1 MTDAA
6 PNPQL
11 TRWTGPAGL
20 PRFDL
25 IADGDILP
33 AVHAALAQ
41 GRAAHKAIATDDR
54 PADFANTIAAME
66 LADEPL
72 DRVMAVFSTLAST
85 CATPVRDAI
94 QRELAPLL
102 SAYGSEIVTDPRLW
116 SRIEAV
122 WAARDAL
129 PEPEARLTELTRR
142 NFLRGGA
149 ALDAA
154 GRDRM
159 AQIRSRLAVLST
171 QFGQNLLAD
180 ERDFVL
186 PVPDDRMGGIP
197 GWLARAMRQA
207 AAERGLSGRIVTLG
221 RSLIVPFLEHST
233 DRPLRE
239 AAQRAFQARGSGA
252 GAGGAATDNLPLIAE
267 ILALRHERARLLG
280 HDDYAAM
287 KLEHEMARDAGQVRD
302 LLTQV
307 WAPAVARAAE
317 DQAALEE
324 MARAD
329 GLNGPLMA
337 WDWRHYAARRR
348 RALHAIDDDA
358 VKAHLG
364 LDAMIAAAFDVA
376 GRLFGLTA
384 EPFAATLWHPDVR
397 AWRILRDGR
406 EMAVFLGDYFARPG
420 KRSGAWCSAL
430 QPQHHMG
437 AGQRPIVVNV
447 CNFTPGDPAT
457 LSWDEA
463 RTLFHEFGHALHHIL
478 SDVPWPSISGTSV
491 ARDFVELPS
500 QLYEHWL
507 EVPEVLARHARHVQ
521 TGAALE
527 PDAVARI
534 VAADKADAGFATV
547 EYLESALVDLAFH
560 SGPPPADPMA
570 RQAEVLADLGAP
582 AAIPMRHA
590 TPQFQHVFAGDGYA
604 AGYYSYMWSEV
615 MDADAFAAFE
625 EAGDPFDPATA
636 ARLEAAILSQ
646 GGLRPAD
653 DLWIEF
659 RERKPGVEALL
670 RGRGLSPIVFKRE

>member
-20 PRFDL
+20 PRFDQ
-25 IADGDILP
+25 IADDDILP

-41 GRAAHKAIATDDR
+41 GRAAHEAIATDPR

-66 LADEPL
+66 LADAAL

-85 CATPVRDAI
+85 CATPRREAI

-102 SAYGSEIVTDPRLW
+102 SAYGSNIVTDPRLW
-116 SRIEAV
+116 ARIEAV
-122 WAARDAL
+122 WADRDRL
-129 PEPEARLTELTRR
+129 PAAEARLAELTRR
-142 NFLRGGA
+142 QFQRGGA

-154 GRDRM
+154 GRERM

-171 QFGQNLLAD
+171 QFGQNVLAD

-186 PVPDDRMGGIP
+186 AVPDDRMGGIP
-197 GWLARAMRQA
+197 VGLAAAMRQA
-207 AAERGLSGRIVTLG
+207 AADRGLPGQVVTLG
-221 RSLIVPFLEHST
+221 RSLIVPFLEHAT
-233 DRPLRE
+233 DRALRE
-239 AAQRAFQARGSGA
+239 QAQRAFEARGSGA
-252 GAGGAATDNLPLIAE
+252 GAGGPATDNRPLVAE

-280 HDDYAAM
+280 HDDFAAM
-287 KLEHEMARDAGQVRD
+287 KLEHEMARDADRVRD
-302 LLTQV
+302 LLMQV

-358 VKAHLG
+358 IKAHLG

-384 EPFAATLWHPDVR
+384 EPLDAPLWHPDVR

-430 QPQHHMG
+430 QPQHTMG

-457 LSWDEA
+457 LGWDEA

-478 SDVPWPSISGTSV
+478 SDVTWPSISGTSV

-507 EVPEVLARHARHVQ
+507 EVPEVLARHACHVR
-521 TGAALE
+521 TGAPLDPA
-527 PDAVARI
+527 AVARI

-570 RQAEVLADLGAP
+570 RQAQVLAALGAP

-590 TPQFQHVFAGDGYA
+590 TPHFQHVFAGDGYA
-604 AGYYSYMWSEV
+604 AGYYSYLWSEV

-625 EAGDPFDPATA
+625 ETGDPFDPATA
-636 ARLEAAILSQ
+636 ARLENAILSK
-646 GGLRPAD
+646 GGLLPAD
-653 DLWIEF
+653 ELWIEF
-659 RERKPGVEALL
+659 RERMPGVAALL
-670 RGRGLSPIVFKRE
+670 QGRGLTPIVFKRE